1 MDKITSYTVGALMT
15 VSLTAAPTYFN
26 TAHASAKAFKSFKRT
41 SVAAPIKKFRY
52 KARVATP
59 TGGGGCQTLSADTLE
74 AKASPFRQTIN
85 QAAQK
90 YGVSTSLIKS
100 VITIESCFKPTARG
114 SSGEKGLMQLMPG
127 TARRFNI
134 KNGYSAQ
141 QNIHGGTKYLSLLLD
156 RYNGN
161 THRAVAAYNAGE
173 GNVGLSGRIPNS
185 YYVGKVMHAYSK
197 FSKGKSQARFARYD
211 AVKAEPTHLAVGAIF
226 TPVNDGKPANKRIRT
241 KQALFKAQGAERNWP
256 WGQRKTRSQQQ
267 GVYQVRTGDT
277 LYGVMQETGIP
288 VKKLMRLNGL
298 KSVDN
303 LSVGQV
309 LRLPKGR
316 G

>member
-26 TAHASAKAFKSFKRT
+26 TAQASAKAFKSFKRT
-41 SVAAPIKKFRY
+41 SAAPQTKKFRY
-52 KARVATP
+52 QAKAVAP
-59 TGGGGCQTLSADTLE
+59 MGGGGCQTLSADTLE

-85 QAAQK
+85 QAAKK

-134 KNGYSAQ
+134 TNGYSAQ

-173 GNVGLSGRIPNS
+173 GNVSLSGRIPNS

-226 TPVNDGKPANKRIRT
+226 TPVNDGKPTNKRIRT
-241 KQALFKAQGAERNWP
+241 KQALFNAQSAARNWP
-256 WGQRKTRSQQQ
+256 WGQRKAPSTAH
-267 GVYQVRTGDT
+267 YKIKTGDT
-277 LYGVMQETGIP
+277 LYRVMQKTGVP
-288 VKKLMRLNGL
+288 VKRLMKLNGL

-303 LSVGQV
+303 LPIGQF
-309 LRLPKGR
+309 LKLAQGR

>member
-1 MDKITSYTVGALMT
+1 M
-15 VSLTAAPTYFN
+15 
-26 TAHASAKAFKSFKRT
+26 
-41 SVAAPIKKFRY
+41 
-52 KARVATP
+52 
-59 TGGGGCQTLSADTLE
+59 
-74 AKASPFRQTIN
+74 
-85 QAAQK
+85 
-90 YGVSTSLIKS
+90 
-100 VITIESCFKPTARG
+100 
-114 SSGEKGLMQLMPG
+114 
-127 TARRFNI
+127 
-134 KNGYSAQ
+134 
-141 QNIHGGTKYLSLLLD
+141 
-156 RYNGN
+156 
-161 THRAVAAYNAGE
+161 AAYNAGE

>member
-26 TAHASAKAFKSFKRT
+26 TAHASAKAFKSLKRN
-41 SVAAPIKKFRY
+41 SIAPQAKKFSYKAKVAAP
-52 KARVATP
+52 AT
-59 TGGGGCQTLSADTLE
+59 GGGCQTLSADTLE

-90 YGVSTSLIKS
+90 YGVNSNLIKS
-100 VITIESCFKPTARG
+100 VITIESCFKTTARG

-134 KNGYSAQ
+134 RNGYSAY
-141 QNIHGGTKYLSLLLD
+141 QNIHGGAKYLGLLLD

-173 GNVGLSGRIPNS
+173 GNVSLSGKIPNN
-185 YYVGKVMHAYSK
+185 YYVGKVMQAYSK
-197 FSKGKSQARFARYD
+197 FSNGRPQLRFARYD
-211 AVKAEPTHLAVGAIF
+211 GVKAEPNHLAVGAIF
-226 TPVNDGKPANKRIRT
+226 TPVKDGKPVTKRVHA
-241 KQALFKAQGAERNWP
+241 KQALFKTQGAERNWP
-256 WGQRKTRSQQQ
+256 WGQRKARSTAH
-267 GVYQVRTGDT
+267 YKIKTGDT
-277 LYGVMQETGIP
+277 LYRVMQETGVP
-288 VKKLMRLNGL
+288 VQRLMQLNGL
-298 KSVDN
+298 RSVDN
-303 LSVGQV
+303 LPVGQF
-309 LRLPKGR
+309 LKLAQGR

>member
-1 MDKITSYTVGALMT
+1 MDKLTTYTVGALMT
-15 VSLTAAPTYFN
+15 VSLSAAPAYFN
-26 TAHASAKAFKSFKRT
+26 TAHASAKAFKSLKRSAAKPHT
-41 SVAAPIKKFRY
+41 KISYKAVAARS
-52 KARVATP
+52 
-59 TGGGGCQTLSADTLE
+59 GGGCQTLSADTLE

-85 QAAQK
+85 QAAKK
-90 YGVSTSLIKS
+90 YGVSSSLIKS
-100 VITIESCFKPTARG
+100 VITIESCFKPSARG

-134 KNGYSAQ
+134 KNGYSAH
-141 QNIHGGTKYLSLLLD
+141 QNIHGGAKYLGLLLD
-156 RYNGN
+156 RYKGN

-173 GNVGLSGRIPNS
+173 GNVSLSGKIPNS

-197 FSKGKSQARFARYD
+197 FSSASPRTRWAQYD
-211 AVKAEPTHLAVGAIF
+211 AVKAEPTASTQVGAIF
-226 TPVNDGKPANKRIRT
+226 TSVKTAKPIT
-241 KQALFKAQGAERNWP
+241 KQVRAKQSVFKTQGAERHWP
-256 WGQRKTRSQQQ
+256 WGQRKARSHSQAS
-267 GVYQVRTGDT
+267 YQVKSGDT

-298 KSVDN
+298 TSVDN
-303 LSVGQV
+303 LAVGQI